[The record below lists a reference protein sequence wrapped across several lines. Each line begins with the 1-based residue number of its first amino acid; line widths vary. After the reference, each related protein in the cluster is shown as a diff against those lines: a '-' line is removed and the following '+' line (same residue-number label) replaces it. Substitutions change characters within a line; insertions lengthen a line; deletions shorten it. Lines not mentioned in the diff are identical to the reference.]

1 MQTPELRHGEDKH
14 GEPGNDD
21 DDDDDDSVLIS
32 LFFKFCLRAIE

>member
-21 DDDDDDSVLIS
+21 DDDSVLIS
-32 LFFKFCLRAIE
+32 LFFKFCLRAIL